1 MNKTLMALTLI
12 SVFMAG
18 AAQADD
24 HSATVSIN
32 GSITGD
38 NTGCSVLTSKD
49 SLTLSGQLA
58 DLPTQGGNAIAPAS
72 LTYSIVSEGESCIDK
87 IALVLHGEADNAD
100 GTTLANTDTSP
111 ESAKGIGIGVF
122 DSNFS
127 PITINNNKINPMTDI
142 HTIYLQAVR
151 LNGQVPVEGTLHSSL
166 TIDIVRL

>member
-111 ESAKGIGIGVF
+111 ESAKALVLACLI
-122 DSNFS
+122 
-127 PITINNNKINPMTDI
+127 
-142 HTIYLQAVR
+142 Q
-151 LNGQVPVEGTLHSSL
+151 TLAQSL
-166 TIDIVRL
+166 LTTTKLTR